1 MLMFLHISNADQ
13 VAQSILQETYDIL
26 VLKHACFRA
35 QVCFITTEPIS
46 KSYAT
51 VADRTQPSLALDF
64 LKRHSYF
71 PQESRVNLVQ
81 CHFLHENQSIEIPTV
96 FVFIVKLMMLF
107 IFSLS
112 ISHLIDD
119 DPETTSKSSFQK
131 SQWLVQMIQ
140 FFCVGGTLKR
150 PISSGGQ
157 PLNISEADNLPAE
170 RLEELNRALD
180 EYILRCL
187 AMAKRNGPWNF
198 LEFKTLV
205 GYVKL

>member
-1 MLMFLHISNADQ
+1 MHQAAIDVDLMFLHISNADQ

-51 VADRTQPSLALDF
+51 VADRMQPSLALDF

-96 FVFIVKLMMLF
+96 FVFIVKLMLF

-112 ISHLIDD
+112 ISHLVDD

-131 SQWLVQMIQ
+131 SQWLVQMIH
-140 FFCVGGTLKR
+140 FLCGG
-150 PISSGGQ
+150 P
-157 PLNISEADNLPAE
+157 
-170 RLEELNRALD
+170 
-180 EYILRCL
+180 
-187 AMAKRNGPWNF
+187 
-198 LEFKTLV
+198 FKTAYFQWRSTTTPQHL
-205 GYVKL
+205 GGWQLASRTIRRIEPGLGWIYP